1 LTEVVV
7 GELIG
12 DVVIFAA
19 TLWLVWSRVRVR
31 FNNVDQAVDYVLRE
45 LAKGTPTGELSKVAV
60 WEAHPL
66 TDHMIKELARSKG
79 FQYREEGPMAGG
91 YRGLRF
97 ARRQQKRKSLSIDV

>member
-1 LTEVVV
+1 M

-12 DVVIFAA
+12 GAVILVTA
-19 TLWLVWSRVRVR
+19 LWLVWSRVRVR
-31 FNNVDQAVDYVLRE
+31 FHTVDQAADYVLEE

-66 TDHMIKELARSKG
+66 TDHMIKELALSKG

-97 ARRQQKRKSLSIDV
+97 ARRPQKRKSLSIDV